1 LLTQCPKCETIFR
14 LGAADL
20 GAAQGFVECG
30 ECAAQFSALDRL
42 ADEPK
47 FSSSVKVVPVDHSTL
62 PIEPSQR
69 HGAATRPTF
78 MLMDGESPSADFVL
92 DRSAEIANPNSLPAF
107 PEQASAE
114 SSAVESAALRDDSG
128 TKPQRGER
136 AIVGGTQKNEISAT
150 AALDANGIEQL
161 AEVDEQKLDTQ
172 PPAELARDVDSPPT
186 ASLPESEHAI
196 LFTDPSAQDL
206 DYSPL
211 SDAALDLSD
220 VPSVLR
226 RDVAAL
232 DRPRSP
238 LRGIWITMAVLFCL
252 ALMLQVAWIL
262 RAEILAKFPTAD
274 PSYKFVCTHL
284 GCEYKTANLTTAIE
298 LVARDVR
305 DHPQYIN
312 TLLVNATLVCH
323 SRTAN
328 SYPVLELGLYGQTG
342 EAIGIRRFE
351 PREYLDKSIDPAA
364 GMPPNQ
370 PVYIVLEIAG
380 VDSRAVSFEFSFL

>member
-1 LLTQCPKCETIFR
+1 M
-14 LGAADL
+14 
-20 GAAQGFVECG
+20 
-30 ECAAQFSALDRL
+30 QFSALDRL

-47 FSSSVKVVPVDHSTL
+47 FSSAVKVVPVDHSTL
-62 PIEPSQR
+62 PIEPSRR

-78 MLMDGESPSADFVL
+78 ILMDGESPSADFVV
-92 DRSAEIANPNSLPAF
+92 DRSAETANLNSLPAF
-107 PEQASAE
+107 PEQFSAE
-114 SSAVESAALRDDSG
+114 SSAVEPLAVRDDSG
-128 TKPQRGER
+128 TKPQRDAH
-136 AIVGGTQKNEISAT
+136 AIVGATQTNEISAT
-150 AALDANGIEQL
+150 AALNANGIEQL

-172 PPAELARDVDSPPT
+172 LPTDTALADLASLAELARDVDSEPT

-196 LFTDPSAQDL
+196 LFTDPGAQDL

-211 SDAALDLSD
+211 GDAALDLSD

-232 DRPRSP
+232 DRPRSR
-238 LRGIWITMAVLFCL
+238 LRGIWITMTVLFCV
-252 ALMLQVAWIL
+252 ALMLQFAWIL

-274 PSYKFVCTHL
+274 PIYKFVCTHL
-284 GCEYKTANLTTAIE
+284 GCEYKTADLTTAIE
-298 LVARDVR
+298 LIARDVR

-323 SRTAN
+323 SSTAN
-328 SYPVLELGLYGQTG
+328 NYPVLELGLYGQTG

-351 PREYLDKSIDPAA
+351 PREYLDKSIDPAV

>member
-1 LLTQCPKCETIFR
+1 
-14 LGAADL
+14 
-20 GAAQGFVECG
+20 
-30 ECAAQFSALDRL
+30 
-42 ADEPK
+42 
-47 FSSSVKVVPVDHSTL
+47 
-62 PIEPSQR
+62 
-69 HGAATRPTF
+69 

-196 LFTDPSAQDL
+196 LFTDPSAQD
-206 DYSPL
+206 
-211 SDAALDLSD
+211 
-220 VPSVLR
+220 
-226 RDVAAL
+226 L